1 MVMKIHYHGGRF
13 SKKTTT
19 PVQVKYRKLVTNAG
33 AKS

>member
-13 SKKTTT
+13 LNKATTS
-19 PVQVKYRKLVTNAG
+19 VQVKYRKLVTNAG